1 MNNSKLTLYGGWTLS
16 ILPSLMLL
24 LSAAMKFSDSPEF
37 KAGFD
42 HLGWPM
48 SVSRPLGFIEI
59 AVVLIYLFPRTA
71 ALGAILCTGYLGGAM
86 AAHIRI
92 GEQAYTQFLLGVM
105 IWGGLW
111 FRDARLRSLIPLMR

>member
-1 MNNSKLTLYGGWTLS
+1 MNNSKLTLYGGWALS
-16 ILPSLMLL
+16 IIPSLMLL
-24 LSAAMKFSDSPEF
+24 LSAGMKFSSSPDVQ
-37 KAGFD
+37 AGFD

-48 SVSRPLGFIEI
+48 GVSRPLGFVEI

-92 GEQAYTQFLLGVM
+92 EEQAYTQFLLGVT

-111 FRDARLRSLIPLMR
+111 FRDARVRALIPLMR